1 MDVDSP
7 RQDRERPRSACTS
20 SDARTSPGTGNRL
33 VYLDRTPNEDLRRGL
48 LSQGSRA
55 VQQMEGE
62 HVNLI
67 ISKLD
72 SIGCIVDTRLTT
84 EFIAK
89 GGERAVSRIL
99 DDNGTLQKFKGV
111 VGMQMGEAIAPINT
125 RVDDIND
132 SMTRMREELTA
143 SFERVAAEMAEKMH
157 EEATA
162 SSERVASELAE
173 FKKELTS
180 VKVSVDALFELE
192 SKRVSQQVARKRTA
206 EQRLETDLTR
216 GVSPTTTVAATP
228 STSTPGSRATTSSTT
243 APAAGPSVG
252 YS

>member
-1 MDVDSP
+1 M
-7 RQDRERPRSACTS
+7 
-20 SDARTSPGTGNRL
+20 
-33 VYLDRTPNEDLRRGL
+33 VYLERGQDEDLRRGSV
-48 LSQGSRA
+48 SQGSRA
-55 VQQMEGE
+55 VQQMEGD
-62 HVNLI
+62 HVNLL

-72 SIGCIVDTRLTT
+72 SIGRIVDTRLTT

-99 DDNGTLQKFKGV
+99 DDNGTLQKFEGV
-111 VGMQMGEAIAPINT
+111 VGLQMGEAIAPINT